1 MNIPSKQAFQQV
13 FDTAKEY
20 ARKNDADNCRERLMA
35 FKRGVVL
42 IHDNSETILEKA
54 QAKSLLDKISN
65 IIYLIEQSGVTD
77 EVKAFFGLG
86 IPSSPVQGTSSSVGG
101 MGSVGD
107 SSSDKEWSELVYD
120 RSINGVVT
128 VHVPGGYGTGFIISD
143 KGYLLTNN
151 HVVATD
157 RRGTYHNEISMN
169 FDGSHKCY
177 NLTLIDA
184 DPTYDVALCK
194 FDPKKLPSFVSLP
207 FIPDYSTLK
216 KGAPVVLIG
225 NPVSQGIAPFTGTV
239 SYTCNDAGDLVYSSP
254 SNPGCSGGPVLDRNG
269 FVVGINKSLTVSV
282 GGVKTQGFTNAT
294 PANQI
299 KKLLKKWMNEHKL

>member
-13 FDTAKEY
+13 FDTAKEH
-20 ARKNDADNCRERLMA
+20 ARNNDADKCRERLMA

-42 IHDNSETILEKA
+42 LHDNSETILEKA

-65 IIYLIEQSGVTD
+65 VIYTIEKSGVTN

-86 IPSSPVQGTSSSVGG
+86 IPSSPVQGTSSPSGSSVA
-101 MGSVGD
+101 
-107 SSSDKEWSELVYD
+107 SDKEWSELVYD
-120 RSINGVVT
+120 HSINGVVT

-143 KGYLLTNN
+143 RGYLLTNN

-169 FDGSHKCY
+169 FDNSHKRY
-177 NLTLIDA
+177 SLTLIDA

-194 FDPKKLPSFVSLP
+194 FDPKKLTSFVSLP

-239 SYTCNDAGDLVYSSP
+239 SYTCNDSGDLVYSSP
-254 SNPGCSGGPVLDRNG
+254 SNPGCSGGPVLDKNG

-299 KKLLKKWMNEHKL
+299 KKLLLKWKKEHNL